1 MPKIKLTKSELKA
14 QRDALKQFTRFLPTL
29 QLKKQQ
35 LQLETRQS
43 QERVNKNKQREEEF
57 KRHISTW
64 ISMFGISED
73 VGNISKYIKIDKIE
87 TTSHNIAGVAIPIYK
102 KTIFSI
108 ENYDL
113 FSESS
118 WIDDG
123 IKAICDLIEIRA
135 ERDVLIEQFNR
146 INRELRTTTQRVNLF
161 EKVKIPESKENIRL
175 IQIYLGDQQTSAVG
189 RSKIA
194 KKKLAEATQ

>member
-43 QERVNKNKQREEEF
+43 QERVNKNKIKEEEF
-57 KRHISTW
+57 KTHISSW
-64 ISMFGISED
+64 ISMFGISDD
-73 VGNISKYIKIDKIE
+73 VEKISKYIKVDKIE
-87 TTSHNIAGVAIPIYK
+87 TTNHNIAGVTIPIYE

-113 FSESS
+113 FSETA
-118 WIDDG
+118 WLDDG
-123 IKAICDLIEIRA
+123 IKAVCDLIEIRA

-146 INRELRTTTQRVNLF
+146 INRELRTTTQGKF
-161 EKVKIPESKENIRL
+161 I
-175 IQIYLGDQQTSAVG
+175 
-189 RSKIA
+189 
-194 KKKLAEATQ
+194 